1 MRSLS
6 AHLPVAIL
14 LSTLLA
20 GCAGLH
26 APKNP
31 GNRNIAAEEK
41 IATDTVNQLARIYPP
56 AKTQFNLVLAYPHGF
71 GMMLADKLRT
81 RGYAVS
87 ESAEA
92 KKSFY
97 PDAFAATFQPRPDA
111 GSEPEAALAKP
122 GAAAAGA
129 PAPSTGTELRYTL
142 DDARTDPL
150 LRITVKVGGAYLAR
164 AYLADNGDVAAAGAW
179 TYRGE

>member
-1 MRSLS
+1 MRSHF
-6 AHLPVAIL
+6 AHLPFAIL
-14 LSTLLA
+14 LSTFLA
-20 GCAGLH
+20 GCAGLQGPRH
-26 APKNP
+26 PE
-31 GNRNIAAEEK
+31 NRNVAFDEK

-71 GMMLADKLRT
+71 GMMLADKLRI

-97 PDAFAATFQPRPDA
+97 PDAFAATFQPNLR
-111 GSEPEAALAKP
+111 SESGRETALAKP
-122 GAAAAGA
+122 GAGA
-129 PAPSTGTELRYTL
+129 VTGMELRYTL
-142 DDARTDPL
+142 DDARLDSL
-150 LRITVKVGGAYLAR
+150 LHITVKVGGAYLAR

-179 TYRGE
+179 TFRGE